1 MKNPKGRSH
10 FATTHWSMV
19 HAASGPAR
27 DEATIAL
34 ASLCETYWYP
44 LYAYVRRRG
53 HGADDA
59 RDLTQAFFAKLL
71 EKGYVHEADRA
82 RGRFRTFLLAALGNF
97 LNKEFDREQ
106 ALKRGGGRRLF
117 SLDFETA
124 EGRYLREP
132 AESMTPEQRWAL
144 TLLDRVMAFLRDE
157 YARMG
162 KETLFKR
169 LEESL
174 LGDSAGSTYQE
185 TAEALGMTEGAV
197 KAAAHRLRGRFR
209 EILRAEIR
217 EIVSTSD
224 EIDDEIRL
232 LFVAL
237 RGE

>member
-1 MKNPKGRSH
+1 
-10 FATTHWSMV
+10 MV

-132 AESMTPEQRWAL
+132 AESMTPERLFEQRWAL

-174 LGDSAGSTYQE
+174 LGDSAGSTDQE